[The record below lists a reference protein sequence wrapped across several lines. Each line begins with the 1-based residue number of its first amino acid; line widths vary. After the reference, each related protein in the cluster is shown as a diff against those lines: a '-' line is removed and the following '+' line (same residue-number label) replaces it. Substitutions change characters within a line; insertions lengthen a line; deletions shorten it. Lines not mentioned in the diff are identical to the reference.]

1 MGFLAGAAGK
11 DTVGRNRAHDE
22 FGSEEAPHHVDE
34 DWVLGDLREDL
45 SLAEKVPDAALA
57 VEALVLFGLPLEMG
71 NSWRLDIGAVE
82 DFLARQVD
90 GVLVE

>member
-1 MGFLAGAAGK
+1 MNSVPRKLRITSMRTGFSAM
-11 DTVGRNRAHDE
+11 V
-22 FGSEEAPHHVDE
+22 
-34 DWVLGDLREDL
+34 REDL

-57 VEALVLFGLPLEMG
+57 VEALVLLGLPLEMG
-71 NSWRLDIGAVE
+71 YSRRLDIGAVE